1 MRSRTIVAALATPLM
16 LAGTLAFSAG
26 AASAGTWQDTSIQ
39 VNHLHATA
47 TNPAAPAV
55 TADTAKGTITVT
67 PAATGGVLSVNYHAS
82 RLLRGVTVT
91 VKDGAITFGG
101 TIGQPPAQ
109 RPIPAFA
116 VVNDASPS
124 GAVLAQ
130 IIRFTDDP
138 VHGTL
143 ALGSV
148 FADTPGAIT
157 RSYQPGG
164 VQFAEPYVVTAKTVP
179 GSPSALVPAPAYS
192 FGYPGL
198 PAGIVNSPA
207 GALTVAGSTAAPGTY
222 GPLGVVATDQ
232 YGARTA
238 SVYQLTVHAHPV
250 YVPGNYGNE
259 VNPFGNGFDVFRQ
272 RQAVNTMIVGW
283 TATKADPATHF
294 IREPGTLAG
303 AIRFEY
309 APNGVGTGLYVSD
322 PGFDAAGTGL
332 KDGLV
337 LRGGNNGPWQ
347 QWYQQANGTLK
358 NAATGLIVSPN
369 GTGAQLR
376 GTVSASPWGGSAYT
390 WTDYAHLPG

>member
-1 MRSRTIVAALATPLM
+1 MRFRTIVAALAVPLM
-16 LAGTLAFSAG
+16 AAGTVAVGAS
-26 AASAGTWQDTSIQ
+26 AASAATWQDTSIE
-39 VNHLHATA
+39 VNYLHATA

-55 TADTAKGTITVT
+55 TANTTKGTITVT
-67 PAATGGVLSVNYHAS
+67 PATTGGVLSVNYHAS

-91 VKDGAITFGG
+91 TSGGAITLGG
-101 TIGQPPAQ
+101 TIGQPPANA
-109 RPIPAFA
+109 PIPAF
-116 VVNDASPS
+116 VVINDTSPS

-130 IIRFTDDP
+130 VIWFLDNP

-148 FADTPGAIT
+148 FTDTPGAIT
-157 RSYQPGG
+157 RSYQVGG

-179 GSPSALVPAPAYS
+179 GTPSVLAPAPAYS

-198 PAGIVNSPA
+198 PGGIVNSPA
-207 GALTVAGSTAAPGTY
+207 GRLTVAGSTAAPGTY
-222 GPLGVVATDQ
+222 SSMGVVATDQ
-232 YGARTA
+232 YGAHAA
-238 SVYQLTVHAHPV
+238 SVYQLVVHAHPV
-250 YVPGNYGNE
+250 YVPGNYGDE
-259 VNPFGNGFDVFRQ
+259 VNPFGNGFDVYRQ
-272 RQAVNTMIVGW
+272 HQSVNTMIIGW

-294 IREPGTLAG
+294 IREAGTLAG
-303 AIRFEY
+303 AVRFEY
-309 APNGVGTGLYVSD
+309 APHGVATGLAVSD

-337 LRGGNNGPWQ
+337 LRGANNGPWQ
-347 QWYQQANGTLK
+347 QWYPQANGTLK

>member
-1 MRSRTIVAALATPLM
+1 MRFRTIVAALAVPLM
-16 LAGTLAFSAG
+16 AAGTLASSAG
-26 AASAGTWQDTSIQ
+26 AATAATWQDTSLQ

-47 TNPAAPAV
+47 TVPAAPAV
-55 TADTAKGTITVT
+55 TANTTKGTITVT
-67 PAATGGVLSVNYHAS
+67 PATTGGVLSVNYHAS

-91 VKDGAITFGG
+91 VSGGAITLGG
-101 TIGQPPAQ
+101 TIGQPPAV
-109 RPIPAFA
+109 RPIPAF
-116 VVNDASPS
+116 VVINDTSPS

-148 FADTPGAIT
+148 FTDTPGAIT

-179 GSPSALVPAPAYS
+179 GSPSTLVPAPAYR

-198 PAGIVNSPA
+198 PEGIVSSPA
-207 GALTVAGSTAAPGTY
+207 GTLTVAGSTAAPGTY
-222 GPLGVVATDQ
+222 SPLGVVAADQ

-238 SVYQLTVHAHPV
+238 SVYQLVVHAHPV

-272 RQAVNTMIVGW
+272 RAAVNTMIVGW

-294 IREPGTLAG
+294 IREPGTLPG

-309 APNGVGTGLYVSD
+309 APNGAGTGLFVSD
-322 PGFDAAGTGL
+322 PGYDAAGTGL
-332 KDGLV
+332 QDGLV
-337 LRGGNNGPWQ
+337 LRAGNNGAWQ
-347 QWYQQANGTLK
+347 QWYQYANGTLR

-376 GTVSASPWGGSAYT
+376 GTHLPSPWGGSAYT

>member
-1 MRSRTIVAALATPLM
+1 MRSRTIVAALAVPLM
-16 LAGTLAFSAG
+16 AAGTLAFSAG
-26 AASAGTWQDTSIQ
+26 AASAATWQDTSIQ
-39 VNHLHATA
+39 VNRLHATA

-55 TADTAKGTITVT
+55 AATSQGKITVT
-67 PAATGGVLSVNYHAS
+67 PAAATDTLTLNNHAS
-82 RLLRGVTVT
+82 GLPRGVTATVSNGVVT
-91 VKDGAITFGG
+91 LGG
-101 TIGQPPAQ
+101 TIGLPPAA
-109 RPIPAFA
+109 RPVPGFA

-124 GAVLAQ
+124 GAVLAD
-130 IIRFTDDP
+130 IIRFSVDP
-138 VHGTL
+138 VTGKL

-148 FADTPGAIT
+148 YVDTPGAIT

-164 VQFAEPYVVTAKTVP
+164 VQFAEPYVVTKPAAAP
-179 GSPSALVPAPAYS
+179 PLVPVPAYH

-198 PAGIVNSPA
+198 PEGIVHSPA
-207 GALTVAGSTAAPGTY
+207 GTLTVAGSTAAPGMY
-222 GPLGVVATDQ
+222 SPLGVVAIDQ

-238 SVYQLTVHAHPV
+238 SVYQLVVHAHPV

-294 IREPGTLAG
+294 IREPGTLRG
-303 AIRFEY
+303 AVRFEY

-322 PGFDAAGTGL
+322 PGYDAAGTGL

-337 LRGGNNGPWQ
+337 LRGGNNGAWQ
-347 QWYQQANGTLK
+347 QWYQQSSGILR

-376 GTVSASPWGGSAYT
+376 GTVSPSPWGGSAYT

>member
-1 MRSRTIVAALATPLM
+1 MRSRTIVAALAVPLM
-16 LAGTLAFSAG
+16 AAGTLAFSAG
-26 AASAGTWQDTSIQ
+26 AASAATWQDTSIQ
-39 VNHLHATA
+39 VNRLHVTA

-55 TADTAKGTITVT
+55 AATSQGKITVT
-67 PAATGGVLSVNYHAS
+67 PAATGGVLTVNSHAS
-82 RLLRGVTVT
+82 RLPRGVTAT
-91 VKDGAITFGG
+91 VKDGVVTLGG
-101 TIGQPPAQ
+101 TIGQPPAA
-109 RPIPAFA
+109 RPISGLA

-124 GAVLAQ
+124 GAVLAD
-130 IIRFTDDP
+130 IIRFSVDP
-138 VHGTL
+138 AHGTL

-148 FADTPGAIT
+148 YVDTPGAIT
-157 RSYQPGG
+157 RSYQVGG
-164 VQFAEPYVVTAKTVP
+164 VQFAEPYVVTKPATAP
-179 GSPSALVPAPAYS
+179 ALDPAPAYR
-192 FGYPGL
+192 FAFPGL
-198 PAGIVNSPA
+198 PEGIVNSPA
-207 GALTVAGSTAAPGTY
+207 GTLTVAGSTAAPGTY
-222 GPLGVVATDQ
+222 SPLGIVATDQ

-238 SVYQLTVHAHPV
+238 SVYQLVVHAHPV

-259 VNPFGNGFDVFRQ
+259 VNPFGNGFDVYRQ

-294 IREPGTLAG
+294 IREQGTLAG
-303 AIRFEY
+303 AVRFEY

-347 QWYQQANGTLK
+347 QWYQLANGTLK
-358 NAATGLIVSPN
+358 NAATSLIVSPN